1 MLNNKISFDIILF
14 MSNIILVDEKIDSVY
29 TSYLESLNYK
39 IVKIIINEA
48 VYDEISSHTDIFCV
62 KIKNNPI
69 VEPNIY
75 EYLKQKGI
83 PNLIKGSSTLD
94 SKYPQDIKYNVCII
108 GNYAVHNFNYTDE
121 VVLQYIDKIGLEKV
135 HVNQGYSNCSIAVI
149 DGNSCI
155 TSNVEIYEKL
165 TSKGLD
171 VLLISEESEKNI
183 KLIEGNGKF
192 SKIHGFIGGA
202 LCKLENKC
210 VLFGDKTYLK
220 EYQKIEEFII
230 KKGYQ
235 FIDFKDKEIV
245 DYGGIIEV

>member
-14 MSNIILVDEKIDSVY
+14 MSNIILVDEKIDSIY
-29 TSYLESLNYK
+29 TSYLESLNCK
-39 IVKIIINEA
+39 IVKIIRNEA

-62 KIKNNPI
+62 KIKNNLI

-75 EYLKQKGI
+75 EYLKKNNV

-94 SKYPQDIKYNVCII
+94 SKYPQDIKYNLCVI

-149 DGNSCI
+149 DEKSCI

-165 TSKGLD
+165 SKVGLD

-183 KLIEGNGKF
+183 KLIDDSGKF
-192 SKIHGFIGGA
+192 SKMHGFIGGA
-202 LCKLENKC
+202 LCKLNNKC
-210 VLFGDKTYLK
+210 ILFGDKTYLE
-220 EYQKIEEFII
+220 EYQKIEDFII

-235 FIDFKDKEIV
+235 FVDFKNKEIV

>member
-14 MSNIILVDEKIDSVY
+14 MSNIILVDEKIDSIY
-29 TSYLESLNYK
+29 TGYLESLNYK
-39 IVKIIINEA
+39 IVKIIRNEV

-62 KIKNNPI
+62 KIKNNLI

-75 EYLKQKGI
+75 EYLKKNNVS
-83 PNLIKGSSTLD
+83 NLIKGTSTLK
-94 SKYPQDIKYNVCII
+94 SKYPQDIKYNLCVI

-121 VVLQYIDKIGLEKV
+121 VVLEYTNKYGLKKV
-135 HVNQGYSNCSIAVI
+135 HVNQGYTNCSIAVI
-149 DGNSCI
+149 DEKSCI

-165 TSKGLD
+165 SKVGLD

-183 KLIEGNGKF
+183 KLIAGNGKF
-192 SKIHGFIGGA
+192 SKMHGFIGGA
-202 LCKLENKC
+202 LCKLNNKC
-210 VLFGDKTYLK
+210 ILFGDKTYLE
-220 EYQKIEEFII
+220 EYQKIEDFII

-235 FIDFKDKEIV
+235 FVDFKNKEII